1 MKHSTRESHKNEF
14 FTINTELKSISF
26 IVLFVS
32 LNWKVMKTIL
42 FLVAILPLAVF
53 GNKICLKEE
62 TGNVGNVCYLGGDKR
77 TGMDTDFTA
86 WQNIR

>member
-42 FLVAILPLAVF
+42 FLVAILPYALA
-53 GNKICLKEE
+53 NWDDKEKICLKEG
-62 TGNVGNVCYLGGDKR
+62 TGNVCYLGGSKYTADIYYY
-77 TGMDTDFTA
+77 A

>member
-1 MKHSTRESHKNEF
+1 
-14 FTINTELKSISF
+14 
-26 IVLFVS
+26 
-32 LNWKVMKTIL
+32 MKTIL

-62 TGNVGNVCYLGGDKR
+62 EGTGNVCYLGGDKR
-77 TGMDTDFTA
+77 TGMDKEFTA